1 MTPSQQAPR
10 GPRGSQ
16 RGESYGFRDLL
27 SQHPPQEACVLVL
40 SAQAW
45 AWEGLACP
53 WQVETGRWELGSR
66 TTQAL

>member
-45 AWEGLACP
+45 AWEGLGEGT
-53 WQVETGRWELGSR
+53 V
-66 TTQAL
+66 QAPRRLEDAR